1 MTAGVIIN
9 RTQENAAGDNG
20 PFVVSDTPLP
30 STAPEKK
37 MVFVIVADREFGS
50 KQEAAF
56 SLSAHSCSHSIFLP
70 WRDKNTWPDMNLSHL
85 LFLKGPLPP
94 LPSFIERV
102 LAL

>member
-1 MTAGVIIN
+1 MLPGTICSGCENLGLSVTAGVIIN

-20 PFVVSDTPLP
+20 TFVVTDTPLP

-56 SLSAHSCSHSIFLP
+56 FLSVHSCSHSIFLHGEI
-70 WRDKNTWPDMNLSHL
+70 KTL
-85 LFLKGPLPP
+85 GQT
-94 LPSFIERV
+94 
-102 LAL
+102 